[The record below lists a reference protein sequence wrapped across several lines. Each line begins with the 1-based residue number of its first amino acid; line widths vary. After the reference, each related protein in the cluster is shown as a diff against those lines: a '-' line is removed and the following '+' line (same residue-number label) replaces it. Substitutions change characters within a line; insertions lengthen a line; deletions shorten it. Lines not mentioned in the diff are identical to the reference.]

1 MSLWIIQGGIVVA
14 LLLLLVLLFKPKR
27 EETDMLTDDDWG
39 VDDIQ
44 KVEWESEKDSN
55 RYTLTGNYFDDRQEM
70 IERDCWIGD
79 NDYIK
84 VRDSILND
92 GKVIYID

>member
-27 EETDMLTDDDWG
+27 EETDMTIDDW
-39 VDDIQ
+39 DTFDIQ
-44 KVEWESEKDSN
+44 KVELGSEENPN